1 MSVLA
6 RLRHLTSPKC
16 PQSFWL
22 RHLTSPKCPQSFWLR
37 HLTSPKCPQSFSSI
51 CPFSHCVTTARAPH
65 AIFMLNT
72 TRVKPSLQHFSSPH
86 SELLHYLLRGL
97 VLQTNSITPFSLFFF
112 FIVRFYYHLLLLL
125 LLVLKY
131 CFVSSFFH
139 CFSFSFFSFSNC
151 LLLLRVLVVATIYSH
166 RNNASLL
173 TLYHRQ
179 PSLDSSIRVQ
189 NLQACKS
196 RHYFLV
202 IIAMNTNSP
211 AKIPLS
217 YDWGRSISPEK
228 GKAARHQYHTWK
240 MTSQLLPRRERI
252 SRRT

>member
-6 RLRHLTSPKC
+6 R
-16 PQSFWL
+16 L

-97 VLQTNSITPFSLFFF
+97 VLQTNSITPFSFFF
-112 FIVRFYYHLLLLL
+112 LLLDFIIIYYYYRVLL

-139 CFSFSFFSFSNC
+139 CFSFSFFLFPIVC
-151 LLLLRVLVVATIYSH
+151 CCCV
-166 RNNASLL
+166 
-173 TLYHRQ
+173 
-179 PSLDSSIRVQ
+179 
-189 NLQACKS
+189 
-196 RHYFLV
+196 F
-202 IIAMNTNSP
+202 
-211 AKIPLS
+211 
-217 YDWGRSISPEK
+217 
-228 GKAARHQYHTWK
+228 
-240 MTSQLLPRRERI
+240 
-252 SRRT
+252 

>member
-6 RLRHLTSPKC
+6 R
-16 PQSFWL
+16 L

-97 VLQTNSITPFSLFFF
+97 VLQTNSITPFSFFF

-125 LLVLKY
+125 ITPPA
-131 CFVSSFFH
+131 CSS
-139 CFSFSFFSFSNC
+139 
-151 LLLLRVLVVATIYSH
+151 LVVGATTGSH
-166 RNNASLL
+166 RNNAVLRFTIS
-173 TLYHRQ
+173 TIIGQQR
-179 PSLDSSIRVQ
+179 SRK
-189 NLQACKS
+189 NLQAANQTLFSC
-196 RHYFLV
+196 HYRNEHKF
-202 IIAMNTNSP
+202 AGC
-211 AKIPLS
+211 
-217 YDWGRSISPEK
+217 Y
-228 GKAARHQYHTWK
+228 
-240 MTSQLLPRRERI
+240 
-252 SRRT
+252 RTIGAQH

>member
-1 MSVLA
+1 MGADYPGASCT
-6 RLRHLTSPKC
+6 RL
-16 PQSFWL
+16 
-22 RHLTSPKCPQSFWLR
+22 
-37 HLTSPKCPQSFSSI
+37 
-51 CPFSHCVTTARAPH
+51 
-65 AIFMLNT
+65 
-72 TRVKPSLQHFSSPH
+72 
-86 SELLHYLLRGL
+86 GL
-97 VLQTNSITPFSLFFF
+97 
-112 FIVRFYYHLLLLL
+112 
-125 LLVLKY
+125 
-131 CFVSSFFH
+131 
-139 CFSFSFFSFSNC
+139 SFSNC

-240 MTSQLLPRRERI
+240 HDFPVASPPRKNKSPYLNRTTVPDYRSSKTFMSTG
-252 SRRT
+252 SRSLSSPQMPN